1 MKNTDKKYS
10 TISQAIIEMITSG
23 KLVPGNRVP
32 SEHELMEKYKV
43 SNTTARKSLLYLEL
57 NGWVIRIKG
66 KGTFVLNRS
75 VNMHLTRVL
84 GSLDAIRESFEENL
98 VQEGFVPKNILLE
111 KTILDNGISTN
122 VNGRIY
128 SIEGRVLKYHRL
140 RYANNILMKD
150 DTRFISLNA
159 CKDINLIEINQP
171 LVRLYEEKYNL
182 KLDNVHR
189 SIGTDILWPGD
200 QENYFNNDKPLS
212 AFILNGVCIAEDDV
226 VVEIE
231 HSIYRGD
238 KYSFYVNA
246 TPKLTN
252 AEKKL
257 SK

>member
-1 MKNTDKKYS
+1 MTTSDKKYTS
-10 TISQAIIEMITSG
+10 ISKEIIDRITSG
-23 KLVPGNRVP
+23 ELVPGDRVP

-43 SNTTARKSLLYLEL
+43 SNTTARKSLLNLEL
-57 NGWVIRIKG
+57 KGWVIRIKG

-75 VNMHLTRVL
+75 ADMHLTRIL

-98 VQEGFVPKNILLE
+98 SQEGYTPKNILLE
-111 KTILDNGISTN
+111 KTIIENGISTN

-159 CKDINLIEINQP
+159 CKNINLIEINQP

-182 KLDNVHR
+182 KLENVHR
-189 SIGTDILWPGD
+189 SIGTDILWPGNP
-200 QENYFNNDKPLS
+200 ENYFNNEKPLP
-212 AFILNGVCIAEDDV
+212 AFIMNGVCVAKGDIV
-226 VVEIE
+226 IEIE

-246 TPKLTN
+246 APKLMNT
-252 AEKKL
+252 EKKERH
-257 SK
+257 